1 MKNPFK
7 KRFAVLL
14 AGMLCVLMLGGCAE
28 TQDGSMNATDTDIE
42 TDEINKETDK
52 ETETVSDEVPQNDA
66 AVTSMGEFSL
76 EDVNG
81 NAYTNEMLKDDKLTM
96 VNVFA
101 TWCTPC
107 INEIPDLEKLHQ
119 EMKEQEVS
127 VVGVVLDA
135 IDDEGNVDEQAVEKA
150 KLLAERTGA
159 SYPFLIPDTG
169 ALNGRLQGI
178 EAIPETFFV
187 DQDGNIVGTEYVGSR
202 SLDEWRTIVETQ
214 LVSLTGDA
222 S

>member
-7 KRFAVLL
+7 KRYAVLL

-42 TDEINKETDK
+42 TDEINKET
-52 ETETVSDEVPQNDA
+52 ETVSDEVPKNDA
-66 AVTSMGEFSL
+66 PVTSLGEFSL

-150 KLLAERTGA
+150 KLLAKRTGR
-159 SYPFLIPDTG
+159 PIRF
-169 ALNGRLQGI
+169 
-178 EAIPETFFV
+178 
-187 DQDGNIVGTEYVGSR
+187 
-202 SLDEWRTIVETQ
+202 
-214 LVSLTGDA
+214 
-222 S
+222 